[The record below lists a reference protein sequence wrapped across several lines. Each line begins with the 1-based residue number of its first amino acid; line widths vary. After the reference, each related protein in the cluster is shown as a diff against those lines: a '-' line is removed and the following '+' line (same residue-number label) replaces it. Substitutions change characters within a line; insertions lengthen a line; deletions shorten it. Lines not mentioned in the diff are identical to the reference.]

1 SKSSYNQTELTFT
14 GMLYLD
20 YFLDENSEKYRNIK
34 KFYPQN
40 LKYDY
45 EQIPLIKLLDEINY
59 KFFFIGNTRGNCET
73 YIKKN
78 CLIKSQSLKNLFQE
92 HKIIFEVFL
101 IRSPYIAIF
110 NKIEEKIRRF
120 LKIPLYNNNYLEN
133 DAIYKFIE
141 NIDKKNYPKKSFF
154 LIHNLYP
161 HSPYVYN
168 KDCSQKKR
176 VNEIISTLN
185 TNKVDTDKGYYD
197 NYICS
202 IKKTFEFIK
211 YLEKNDKDAAVIFQ
225 GDHGKYFTKDNKNE
239 KLEIFNLV
247 KKSNNCSNNISNEI
261 DNINAVRYLLD
272 CATNI
277 KIELLEK
284 KTFWGPY
291 LQNDKNWGKLTKI
304 N

>member
-1 SKSSYNQTELTFT
+1 MTFKAKAIT
-14 GMLYLD
+14 
-20 YFLDENSEKYRNIK
+20 N
-34 KFYPQN
+34 
-40 LKYDY
+40 
-45 EQIPLIKLLDEINY
+45 
-59 KFFFIGNTRGNCET
+59 FFQG
-73 YIKKN
+73 
-78 CLIKSQSLKNLFQE
+78 

-120 LKIPLYNNNYLEN
+120 LKIPLYNNNYSEN

-168 KDCSQKKR
+168 KDCSQKKS

-185 TNKVDTDKGYYD
+185 TNKVDTNKGYYD

-202 IKKTFEFIK
+202 IKRTFEFIK
-211 YLEKNDKDAAVIFQ
+211 YLEENDKDAAVILQ

-247 KKSNNCSNNISNEI
+247 KKSNNCSNKISNEI

-277 KIELLEK
+277 KIKLLEK